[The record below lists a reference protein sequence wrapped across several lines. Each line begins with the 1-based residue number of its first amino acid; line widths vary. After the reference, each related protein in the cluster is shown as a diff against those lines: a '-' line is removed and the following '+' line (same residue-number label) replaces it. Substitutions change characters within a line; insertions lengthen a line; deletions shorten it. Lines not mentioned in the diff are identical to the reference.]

1 MASASPAR
9 RSAYSYPKVTAAL
22 EIAAYLSMTGIAAI
36 AYTFGW
42 LSLNQAGMCALLLVL
57 MLVLLAWVRFDGG
70 RHPCFLF
77 LGIFPIFQ
85 AGHLI
90 AYAMGA
96 LPDPFMVRFLAPHPF
111 DITPDTSAVFLLVL
125 CLAAICIYAPCRWNY
140 QGVSP
145 IRAKLPGSVLP
156 YLYLVFG
163 ISLPFAILENVLYF
177 RYASAHGG
185 YLVLFTQRA
194 ALIASVPILI
204 RAGSN
209 LLTPA
214 FLAIFVLESRRI
226 RLYAATAMYFLA
238 SSFFLLIGSRGGTLT
253 MILALWYISQIKRA
267 RRSRILPVA
276 VFALLLIG
284 IAISVGNLRESSS
297 EASETPFSLASFI
310 AGQGTTMS
318 VTEIAIQYRRLFA
331 PYTVDYFV
339 HEIENAFTAPDQSE
353 FQRGTRFADDVTVFL
368 NPGAYSAGAGTGS
381 SYLGEAYIGGGIPGI
396 ILASLLIGVALDKL
410 HRGCKSYL
418 GMFVCAA
425 VLPSILWV
433 VRAGMFDWTAA
444 VVRTSLLCFVLY
456 IGWKLY
462 SLCLY
467 AFKPSSGRG
476 DLTGIVPLAKNLRE
490 ETHPN
495 GSSVG

>member
-111 DITPDTSAVFLLVL
+111 DITPTPVQCFFVL

-145 IRAKLPGSVLP
+145 IRAKFPGSVLP

-226 RLYAATAMYFLA
+226 RLYAATAIYFFA
-238 SSFFLLIGSRGGTLT
+238 SSFFLLIGSRRGHART
-253 MILALWYISQIKRA
+253 MILALWYISQIERA
-267 RRSRILPVA
+267 RRCRILPVA
-276 VFALLLIG
+276 VFPLLLDWD
-284 IAISVGNLRESSS
+284 R
-297 EASETPFSLASFI
+297 
-310 AGQGTTMS
+310 
-318 VTEIAIQYRRLFA
+318 
-331 PYTVDYFV
+331 
-339 HEIENAFTAPDQSE
+339 H
-353 FQRGTRFADDVTVFL
+353 
-368 NPGAYSAGAGTGS
+368 
-381 SYLGEAYIGGGIPGI
+381 LG
-396 ILASLLIGVALDKL
+396 
-410 HRGCKSYL
+410 RQ
-418 GMFVCAA
+418 
-425 VLPSILWV
+425 PS
-433 VRAGMFDWTAA
+433 G
-444 VVRTSLLCFVLY
+444 
-456 IGWKLY
+456 KQ
-462 SLCLY
+462 
-467 AFKPSSGRG
+467 
-476 DLTGIVPLAKNLRE
+476 
-490 ETHPN
+490 
-495 GSSVG
+495 